1 MSKELKSDEIEDIFY
16 YSNDNG
22 KEIKCPKIRIGII
35 KVAKYI
41 QKTFKLIF

>member
-16 YSNDNG
+16 YSNDTG
-22 KEIKCPKIRIGII
+22 KEIKCPKILVGIL

-41 QKTFKLIF
+41 QKISKLIS